1 MNKEKIL
8 GFDVCTFEK
17 KELIENI
24 FQDYLNNEILFIV
37 NINPEIVVHNF
48 KNKEIKEKFNNQK
61 YQIPDGNGIV
71 WASKKR
77 KGSIKERIAGIDLMN
92 EICQKSQAYKS
103 KVYLYG
109 SKQKNREMAKIEL
122 EKTYPN
128 IKIVGIKNGYCEE
141 NDVLEDIKQKKPDII
156 FVGLGS
162 PRQERFIIN
171 HIQELESAKIMMP
184 VGGSFDIISKAK
196 KRAPKFFIKY
206 KLEWLYRLIKEPK
219 RLFRQI
225 KLVKFIFLVIGEKH
239 EKN

>member
-24 FQDYLNNEILFIV
+24 FQDYLDNEKLFIV

-92 EICQKSQAYKS
+92 EICQKSQAYNS

-109 SKQKNREMAKIEL
+109 SKQKNIEMAKIEL

>member
-1 MNKEKIL
+1 MNKETIL

-24 FQDYLNNEILFIV
+24 FQDYLNNEKLFIV

-92 EICQKSQAYKS
+92 EICQKSQAYNS

-109 SKQKNREMAKIEL
+109 SIQKNIEMAKIEL

-171 HIQELESAKIMMP
+171 HIEELESAKIMMP